1 MNSIRAQ
8 ERIRVHRMLLDAIP
22 QEFTWRRR
30 RYRVQRVECAAPER
44 PEMQSYVLQ
53 TVQGLRCRV
62 SHDARQDIWRLE
74 QLLGAGG
81 GLR

>member
-1 MNSIRAQ
+1 MNSIRSQ
-8 ERIRVHRMLLDAIP
+8 ERIRVHRMLLDAVP

-30 RYRVQRVECAAPER
+30 RYRVQRVEHAEPARPER
-44 PEMQSYVLQ
+44 QSYVLQ

-62 SHDARQDIWRLE
+62 SHDPQLDIWRLE

-81 GLR
+81 GLA